1 MTEMKRINLE
11 SPRYDQ
17 STFEGR
23 AKHFFITTNPMN
35 VLASD
40 ADLENAKTIVE
51 AYRSG
56 KEDKALSVDQI
67 WAAKELYDSAF
78 HCQTREKLFLPGS
91 RSKVYLKSKTI
102 LITLSSLSKCTMC
115 RTNVFPGSWKYVH
128 HRVHDDLLQKHSC
141 SDFLAT
147 CKSVL

>member
-1 MTEMKRINLE
+1 MSESKRINLE

-40 ADLENAKTIVE
+40 ADLENAKTVVE

-56 KEDKALSVDQI
+56 KEDKTLTEDQI

-78 HCQTREKLFLPGS
+78 HCQTGEKLLLPGPDCKS
-91 RSKVYLKSKTI
+91 FLKSKNT
-102 LITLSSLSKCTMC
+102 T
-115 RTNVFPGSWKYVH
+115 
-128 HRVHDDLLQKHSC
+128 
-141 SDFLAT
+141 
-147 CKSVL
+147 